1 MLNKY
6 KLLAKIGGALAAV
19 AALVFLGFWVGWS
32 WNGSLWESKYNTRET
47 EYAEARAAA
56 ERQARSEE
64 TRRAAAVE
72 GIRRDAKTQI
82 EQAQADATAAAA
94 TADSLRQ
101 QLAERTRRASA
112 DTCSDAGS
120 QTARSTLILYS
131 ELLDRADA
139 RAGELAAEADRRR
152 VAGLACEAQYDSLRA
167 PD

>member
-1 MLNKY
+1 MLSKY
-6 KLLAKIGGALAAV
+6 KLWLQIGGLI
-19 AALVFLGFWVGWS
+19 ALVLLGFGVGWS
-32 WNGSLWESKYNTRET
+32 WNGSLWESKYNARET
-47 EYAEARAAA
+47 KYAEARAAA

-72 GIRRDAKTQI
+72 GIRRDAKQQI
-82 EQAQADATAAAA
+82 EQAQADATAADA

-152 VAGLACEAQYDSLRA
+152 VAGLACEAQYESLS
-167 PD
+167 PP

>member
-1 MLNKY
+1 MLSKY
-6 KLLAKIGGALAAV
+6 KLWLQVAGL
-19 AALVFLGFWVGWS
+19 AALVLLGFGVGWS
-32 WNGSLWESKYNTRET
+32 WQGSRWESKYIALGA

-72 GIRRDAKTQI
+72 GIRRDAKNQI
-82 EQAQADATAAAA
+82 EQAQADATAADA
-94 TADSLRQ
+94 TADSLRH
-101 QLAERTRRASA
+101 QLAERTRRA
-112 DTCSDAGS
+112 TQGAGACPRGS
-120 QTARSTLILYS
+120 PTTATLLVYA

-152 VAGLACEAQYDSLRA
+152 LAGLACEAQYDSLRA

>member
-1 MLNKY
+1 MLSKY
-6 KLLAKIGGALAAV
+6 KFWLQIGDLVALA
-19 AALVFLGFWVGWS
+19 LLGFWAGWS
-32 WNGSLWESKYNTRET
+32 WQGSRCESKYIALGA

-72 GIRRDAKTQI
+72 GIRRDAKQQI
-82 EQAQADATAAAA
+82 EQAQADATAADA

-101 QLAERTRRASA
+101 QLAERTRRA
-112 DTCSDAGS
+112 TQGAGACHGGS
-120 QTARSTLILYS
+120 PTTATLILYS

-152 VAGLACEAQYDSLRA
+152 VAGLACEAQYDSLQA
-167 PD
+167 ADAH

>member
-1 MLNKY
+1 MLSKY
-6 KLLAKIGGALAAV
+6 KLWLLAGGLI
-19 AALVFLGFWVGWS
+19 ALVLLGFGVGWN
-32 WNGSLWESKYNTRET
+32 WNGSLWESRYIALGAAW
-47 EYAEARAAA
+47 AEAREAA

-64 TRRAAAVE
+64 ARRAAAVE
-72 GIRRDAKTQI
+72 GIRRDAKNQS
-82 EQAQADATAAAA
+82 EQAQADAAAADA

-120 QTARSTLILYS
+120 QAARSTLILYS

-152 VAGLACEAQYDSLRA
+152 VAGLACERQYEALGQ
-167 PD
+167 

>member
-1 MLNKY
+1 MLSKY
-6 KLLAKIGGALAAV
+6 RLWLKAGGLI
-19 AALVFLGFWVGWS
+19 ALVLLGFGVGWG
-32 WNGSLWESKYNTRET
+32 WQGARWESRYSERET

-72 GIRRDAKTQI
+72 GIRRDAKDQI
-82 EQAQADATAAAA
+82 EQAQADAAAADA

-101 QLAERTRRASA
+101 QLAERTRRA
-112 DTCSDAGS
+112 TQGAGACPGGS
-120 QTARSTLILYS
+120 PTTATLLLYS

-152 VAGLACEAQYDSLRA
+152 VAGLTCERQYDSLQA
-167 PD
+167 ADAH

>member
-1 MLNKY
+1 MLSKY
-6 KLLAKIGGALAAV
+6 KLWLQIAGLL
-19 AALVFLGFWVGWS
+19 ALVLLGFGVGWS
-32 WNGSLWESKYNTRET
+32 WQGARWESKYIALGA

-56 ERQARSEE
+56 EWQARSEE

-72 GIRRDAKTQI
+72 GIRRDAKNKIQ
-82 EQAQADATAAAA
+82 QAEADTAAANA
-94 TADSLRQ
+94 AADSLRQ

-131 ELLDRADA
+131 KLLDRADA

-152 VAGLACEAQYDSLRA
+152 VAGLACEAQYDSLSQRR
-167 PD
+167 D

>member
-6 KLLAKIGGALAAV
+6 KLLAQICGL
-19 AALVFLGFWVGWS
+19 AALVLLGFGVGWS
-32 WNGSLWESKYNTRET
+32 WNGSLWELKYNNRET
-47 EYAEARAAA
+47 KYAEARAAA

-72 GIRRDAKTQI
+72 GIRRDAKQQI
-82 EQAQADATAAAA
+82 DQAQADASAADA

-152 VAGLACEAQYDSLRA
+152 IAGLACEAQYDSLGQ
-167 PD
+167 

>member
-1 MLNKY
+1 MLSKY
-6 KLLAKIGGALAAV
+6 KLWLQAAGLIG
-19 AALVFLGFWVGWS
+19 LVLLGFGVGWS
-32 WNGSLWESKYNTRET
+32 WQGSRWESRYIALGA

-72 GIRRDAKTQI
+72 GIRRDAKQQI
-82 EQAQADATAAAA
+82 EQAEADADAADA

-101 QLAERTRRASA
+101 QLAERTRRA
-112 DTCSDAGS
+112 TQGAGACPGGS
-120 QTARSTLILYS
+120 PTTTTLLVYA

-152 VAGLACEAQYDSLRA
+152 VAALACEAQYDSLRA

>member
-1 MLNKY
+1 MLSKY
-6 KLLAKIGGALAAV
+6 KLWLQAAGL
-19 AALVFLGFWVGWS
+19 AALVLLGFGVGWS
-32 WNGSLWESKYNTRET
+32 WQGSRWESRYIALGA

-64 TRRAAAVE
+64 ARRAAAVE
-72 GIRRDAKTQI
+72 GIRRDAKNQI

-101 QLAERTRRASA
+101 QLAERTRRVTQGVGA
-112 DTCSDAGS
+112 CPGGS
-120 QTARSTLILYS
+120 PTTATLILYS

-152 VAGLACEAQYDSLRA
+152 VAGLACERQYDSLLVR
-167 PD
+167 

>member
-1 MLNKY
+1 MLSKY
-6 KLLAKIGGALAAV
+6 KLAAQIGGALAAV
-19 AALVFLGFWVGWS
+19 SALVLLGFWVGWS
-32 WNGSLWESKYNTRET
+32 WQDSRWESKYIAIGAA
-47 EYAEARAAA
+47 YAEARAAA

-72 GIRRDAKTQI
+72 GIRRDAKDQI
-82 EQAQADATAAAA
+82 ELAQADAAAADA
-94 TADSLRQ
+94 AADSLRQ

-131 ELLDRADA
+131 ELLGRADA

-152 VAGLACEAQYDSLRA
+152 VAGLACEAQYDSLE
-167 PD
+167 